1 MNKVSIS
8 RYPDVFTRVFSAAD
22 PSCEEIVLGGGPT
35 RVRCLEGRLLATC
48 GTAGYQIQMF
58 TSRLLTHLLALQSP
72 MTSRAF
78 CVTYEVRSWS
88 NRVRIQSRFH

>member
-22 PSCEEIVLGGGPT
+22 PSCMEIVLGDGLT
-35 RVRCLEGRLLATC
+35 RVGRLEGHLPAAYAGAAEYRFKYSTITSRSSTRLLA
-48 GTAGYQIQMF
+48 
-58 TSRLLTHLLALQSP
+58 LPVP

-78 CVTYEVRSWS
+78 YVTYEVRSGF
-88 NRVRIQSRFH
+88 N

>member
-1 MNKVSIS
+1 MNKASVT
-8 RYPDVFTRVFSAAD
+8 RCPDVLTRAFGAAD
-22 PSCEEIVLGGGPT
+22 PNYKEIVLGGGPT